1 MCSYKYHGIQ
11 RDRDGPE
18 YNILSS
24 ALLFSYHCVQL
35 VIEVSIILLAAY
47 SFIWGGK
54 IHYIMF
60 AIHTLYHN
68 PTLFSDS
75 NGQCEYFI
83 PHYLYILL
91 LFNQYAF
98 FTTSCIFTK
107 VTANKYEKSDEQIM
121 EENVIYKRNAIIS
134 IGHIWYPLCAWAYTF
149 RTDYYEYLTIPMLLM
164 VTPAMTSQISCL
176 LNLTSG
182 GNHLFFA

>member
-1 MCSYKYHGIQ
+1 MCLEVCFYWGFKELIWSIQQFSYFRNHLPFDFVQLQVSWHSKGWTGIQ
-11 RDRDGPE
+11 YPIICSFVLLPLCSIGDRSVNHFIGC
-18 YNILSS
+18 L
-24 ALLFSYHCVQL
+24 QL
-35 VIEVSIILLAAY
+35 YLGRWDS
-47 SFIWGGK
+47 
-54 IHYIMF
+54 
-60 AIHTLYHN
+60 LYHVCYSHLISQS
-68 PTLFSDS
+68 TLFSDS

-149 RTDYYEYLTIPMLLM
+149 RTHYYEYLT
-164 VTPAMTSQISCL
+164 
-176 LNLTSG
+176 
-182 GNHLFFA
+182 